1 MTKFNDDQLDRLSEF
16 TANLAVVQFASV
28 VAPIFTNSGGGFN
41 LIMIILGLILMFG
54 FLSMSLFL
62 ER

>member
-28 VAPIFTNSGGGFN
+28 VAPIFTNSVVVD
-41 LIMIILGLILMFG
+41 LIL
-54 FLSMSLFL
+54 LW
-62 ER
+62 